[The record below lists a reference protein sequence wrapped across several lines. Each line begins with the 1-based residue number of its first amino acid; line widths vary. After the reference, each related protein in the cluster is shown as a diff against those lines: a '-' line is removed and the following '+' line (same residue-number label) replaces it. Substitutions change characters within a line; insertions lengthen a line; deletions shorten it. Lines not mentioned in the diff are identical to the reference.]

1 MSFFLRLFLVKLI
14 TFDLKYFTMSLENK
28 IMEAMKIAMKNKD
41 QSTLAALRAVKSELI
56 LAKTSG
62 NTSEEFSEAEE
73 NKLLQKLVKQRKDSA
88 AIFSEQNREDLA
100 QPELDQAAVIST
112 FLPEQMTEAAVEKVV
127 VEVITQTGAS
137 SMKDMGK
144 VMGIVNGKLGGKADG
159 KTISGIVKRILSN
172 KYP

>member
-56 LAKTSG
+56 LANTSG

-144 VMGIVNGKLGGKADG
+144 VMGIVNGKLAGKADG

-172 KYP
+172 

>member
-28 IMEAMKIAMKNKD
+28 IMEAMKIAMKNKN
-41 QSTLAALRAVKSELI
+41 QSALAALRAVKSELI

-62 NTSEEFSEAEE
+62 NASEESSEAEE

-127 VEVITQTGAS
+127 VEVIAKTEAN
-137 SMKDMGK
+137 SMRDMGK
-144 VMGIVNGKLGGKADG
+144 VMGIVNGKLAGKADG

-172 KYP
+172 

>member
-62 NTSEEFSEAEE
+62 NTSEETSKVEE

-159 KTISGIVKRILSN
+159 KTISGIVKRILSS
-172 KYP
+172 

>member
-62 NTSEEFSEAEE
+62 NTSEETSKVEE

-88 AIFSEQNREDLA
+88 VIFSEQNREDLA

-172 KYP
+172 

>member
-1 MSFFLRLFLVKLI
+1 
-14 TFDLKYFTMSLENK
+14 
-28 IMEAMKIAMKNKD
+28 MKIAMKNKD

-62 NTSEEFSEAEE
+62 NTSEETSKVEE

-144 VMGIVNGKLGGKADG
+144 VMGIVNGKLAGKADG

-172 KYP
+172 

>member
-1 MSFFLRLFLVKLI
+1 
-14 TFDLKYFTMSLENK
+14 MSLENK

-62 NTSEEFSEAEE
+62 NTSIETSKVEE

-172 KYP
+172 

>member
-172 KYP
+172 

>member
-1 MSFFLRLFLVKLI
+1 
-14 TFDLKYFTMSLENK
+14 
-28 IMEAMKIAMKNKD
+28 MEAMKIAMKNKD

-56 LAKTSG
+56 LVKTSG
-62 NTSEEFSEAEE
+62 NASEETSKVEE

-112 FLPEQMTEAAVEKVV
+112 FLPEQITEAAVEKVV

-144 VMGIVNGKLGGKADG
+144 VMGIVNGKLAGKADG

-172 KYP
+172 

>member
-41 QSTLAALRAVKSELI
+41 QSNLAALRAVKSELI

-144 VMGIVNGKLGGKADG
+144 VMGIVNGKLAGKADG
-159 KTISGIVKRILSN
+159 KTISGIVKRILSS
-172 KYP
+172 

>member
-1 MSFFLRLFLVKLI
+1 MSFFLRFFLVKLI

-62 NTSEEFSEAEE
+62 NTSEETSKVEE

-172 KYP
+172 

>member
-62 NTSEEFSEAEE
+62 NTSEETSKVEE

-112 FLPEQMTEAAVEKVV
+112 FLPEQMTEAALEKVV

-172 KYP
+172 

>member
-28 IMEAMKIAMKNKD
+28 IMQAMKIAMKNKD

-88 AIFSEQNREDLA
+88 VIFSEQNREDLA

-144 VMGIVNGKLGGKADG
+144 VMGIVNGKLAGKADG

-172 KYP
+172 

>member
-62 NTSEEFSEAEE
+62 NTSKETSKVEE

-172 KYP
+172 

>member
-62 NTSEEFSEAEE
+62 NTSIETSKVEE

-172 KYP
+172 

>member
-112 FLPEQMTEAAVEKVV
+112 FLPEQMTEAALEKVV

-172 KYP
+172 

>member
-1 MSFFLRLFLVKLI
+1 
-14 TFDLKYFTMSLENK
+14 MSLENK

-41 QSTLAALRAVKSELI
+41 QSALSALRAVKSELI

-62 NTSEEFSEAEE
+62 NTSDEFSEADE

-100 QPELDQAAVIST
+100 QPELEQAAVIST
-112 FLPEQMTEAAVEKVV
+112 FLPEQMTEVAVEKVV
-127 VEVITQTGAS
+127 VEVIAQTEAS

-144 VMGIVNGKLGGKADG
+144 VMGIVNDKLAGKADG
-159 KTISGIVKRILSN
+159 KTISGIVKRILSS
-172 KYP
+172 

>member
-144 VMGIVNGKLGGKADG
+144 VMGIVNGKLAGKADG
-159 KTISGIVKRILSN
+159 NTISGIVKRILSN
-172 KYP
+172 

>member
-62 NTSEEFSEAEE
+62 NTSEETSKVEE

-88 AIFSEQNREDLA
+88 AIFSEHNREDLA

-172 KYP
+172 

>member
-14 TFDLKYFTMSLENK
+14 TFNLKYFTMSLENK

-62 NTSEEFSEAEE
+62 NTSIETSKVEE

-172 KYP
+172 

>member
-62 NTSEEFSEAEE
+62 NNSEEFSEAEE

-172 KYP
+172 

>member
-28 IMEAMKIAMKNKD
+28 IMAAMKIAMKNKD

-62 NTSEEFSEAEE
+62 NTSEETSKVEE

-112 FLPEQMTEAAVEKVV
+112 FLPEQMTEAALEKVV

-172 KYP
+172 

>member
-14 TFDLKYFTMSLENK
+14 TFDLKYFTMSLEKK

-62 NTSEEFSEAEE
+62 NTSEESSEVEE

-172 KYP
+172 

>member
-14 TFDLKYFTMSLENK
+14 TFELKYFTMSLENK

-56 LAKTSG
+56 LVKTSG
-62 NTSEEFSEAEE
+62 NASEETSKVEE

-144 VMGIVNGKLGGKADG
+144 VMGIVNGKLAGKADG

-172 KYP
+172 

>member
-1 MSFFLRLFLVKLI
+1 MSFFLRFFLVKLI

-112 FLPEQMTEAAVEKVV
+112 FLPEQMTEAALEKVV

-144 VMGIVNGKLGGKADG
+144 VMGIVNGKLAGKADG

-172 KYP
+172 

>member
-1 MSFFLRLFLVKLI
+1 
-14 TFDLKYFTMSLENK
+14 
-28 IMEAMKIAMKNKD
+28 MKIAMKNKD

-62 NTSEEFSEAEE
+62 NTSIETSKVEE

-144 VMGIVNGKLGGKADG
+144 VMGIVNGKLAGKADG

-172 KYP
+172 

>member
-62 NTSEEFSEAEE
+62 NTSEETSKVEE

-127 VEVITQTGAS
+127 VEVIAKTEAN

-144 VMGIVNGKLGGKADG
+144 VMGIVNGKLAGKADG

-172 KYP
+172 

>member
-62 NTSEEFSEAEE
+62 NPSEELSEAEE

-172 KYP
+172 

>member
-62 NTSEEFSEAEE
+62 NTSEETSKVEE

-172 KYP
+172 

>member
-28 IMEAMKIAMKNKD
+28 IIEAMKIAMKNKD

-172 KYP
+172 

>member
-1 MSFFLRLFLVKLI
+1 MSFFLRFFLVKLI

-62 NTSEEFSEAEE
+62 NTSEETSKVEE

-100 QPELDQAAVIST
+100 QPELEQAAVIST

-172 KYP
+172 

>member
-1 MSFFLRLFLVKLI
+1 
-14 TFDLKYFTMSLENK
+14 
-28 IMEAMKIAMKNKD
+28 MKIAMKNKD

-62 NTSEEFSEAEE
+62 NTSEETSKVEE

-172 KYP
+172 